1 MTSAT
6 SIASKN
12 LSRGLQGL
20 KHIKKQ
26 PAYVAAEAATHKTF
40 GLLQRV
46 ARVLSQKLAL
56 LALEDKGK

>member
-12 LSRGLQGL
+12 LFHALQGL
-20 KHIKKQ
+20 KPIKKQ
-26 PAYVAAEAATHKTF
+26 MAYVAAEAATHKTF
-40 GLLQRV
+40 GLFQRA

-56 LALEDKGK
+56 EDKGK